1 VLTSQ
6 HAIHLVHARDWS
18 RDRQLE
24 QSQEAGICHRPRDRR
39 IVELV
44 ATERQQ
50 ARCRERVERLSESSL
65 DCESIRREVI
75 GELQRLIGFDRWC
88 WPLSDPETLLPNGG
102 IAEHD
107 FGPGVPRSLELEY
120 SSDDY
125 AAKRV
130 LARHAKS
137 AGSLNTETGG
147 DLGRSARWDEVLR
160 PVGIGDVAAVA
171 CRDAL
176 GCWGWI
182 EAYRD
187 RSDRPFG
194 EQDVELL
201 GSIGPCLG
209 SALRRTM
216 YATDGAAVEPSPPG
230 VIVLDSDLKRVSST
244 ANARA
249 WIDVLPSAKLFAAF
263 GMLPSVVYP
272 AAALARTAR
281 SAADAHA
288 LLRGIDGRW
297 VMIEA
302 AALKGHREGEI
313 AVTLR
318 AATASETSDLLCRAY
333 ALSQRERD
341 VVGAVTA
348 GLDTRAVAKRL
359 FISAYTV
366 QDHLKSVFEKIG
378 VHSRRELLARFSASA
393 DTR

>member
-1 VLTSQ
+1 MG
-6 HAIHLVHARDWS
+6 AIPGSWDLRP
-18 RDRQLE
+18 
-24 QSQEAGICHRPRDRR
+24 PRDGR
-39 IVELV
+39 IVHFV

-50 ARCRERVERLSESSL
+50 ARCRERVEKLSESSL
-65 DCESIRREVI
+65 DCESLRREVI

-120 SSDDY
+120 SSDDF
-125 AAKRV
+125 AAKRI
-130 LARHAKS
+130 LARHANS

-147 DLGRSARWDEVLR
+147 DLGRSDRWDEVLR

-176 GCWGWI
+176 GCWGWV

-187 RSDRPFG
+187 KSDRPFG
-194 EQDVELL
+194 AQDIELL
-201 GSIGPCLG
+201 ASIGPCLG

-216 YATDGAAVEPSPPG
+216 YATDGAVVEPSPPG
-230 VIVLDSDLKRVSST
+230 VIVLDRDLKRVSST
-244 ANARA
+244 ANARS
-249 WIDVLPSAKLFAAF
+249 WIDVLPSARLFAAF

-272 AAALARTAR
+272 AAALARTTR
-281 SAADAHA
+281 SAGDAHA

-297 VMIEA
+297 VMVEA
-302 AALKGHREGEI
+302 AALDGHREGEI
-313 AVTLR
+313 VVTLR
-318 AATASETSDLLCRAY
+318 TATASETFNLLCRAY
-333 ALSQRERD
+333 ALSQRERA

-359 FISAYTV
+359 SISRYTV
-366 QDHLKSVFEKIG
+366 QDHLKSVFEKTG
-378 VHSRRELLARFSASA
+378 VHSRHELLARFSAFA
-393 DTR
+393 DAS